1 MSNKVK
7 LTELGDAEHKVDSS
21 ATIDTAVGGSAA
33 KSAAKVKLTEMHMPQ
48 SADATPE
55 DRERLRTQMSLSNM
69 TRGYLGDELE
79 DTRQSIEDYNP
90 QMYAQQRRMA
100 AYDYFDKGA
109 GDDDFTP
116 IDTRSR
122 IADIYRD
129 VEAHNPA
136 DNYIGK
142 KHKVADAMVSSLPTA
157 GENTTDVMLGDTRF
171 TREEAYDAMVGMVEQ
186 TMHQRLFTD
195 DPRYRS
201 DYFIKNYG
209 TSFRGYLQQLDST
222 LAELGEALDSEAG
235 QEIGALI
242 DAQTHPD
249 AFVGRY
255 LGALAGK
262 ESHGA
267 GMIRE
272 ARDHIRSIIDNDFT
286 SGFAEAFDWT
296 TMLTGGVNELMSGV
310 VLNNVLN
317 KAFNG
322 ERLTAR
328 EEVAYKAYQVSEE
341 LNQLHEMV
349 GGRSTWNNIGMS
361 VGESTEIAPQFAA
374 AMVTG
379 GAAAGALGVGLRNLP
394 IRAASKMVVNSFRK
408 GVLNGIKT
416 GVLTTGRLAGTAAL
430 NVGKAEAIGMASS
443 IIMPSTWGNF
453 VDKRNGQ
460 FKMEDGKLTF
470 TPSTTWKDAVDAW
483 IEGGA
488 EVGSEMIGGRISSLL
503 GGSAR
508 AFGRLIGVDKIASK
522 MGIGKA
528 SRTLFG
534 YKKPAFVRNLE
545 RNVGFAGPLAEPLS
559 EVWGDASANLLKGVV
574 TGRDNWENITSKEYW
589 LTTLGT
595 CAIYGGA
602 LTTATS
608 ALPIAKRYAQI
619 GIYGHQ
625 RKKHLE
631 QIEDAEL
638 YNAVVEALAI
648 EDMDEAAQKLAS
660 LDWKRYHRIDM
671 GNAMDAIRADYAQRV
686 AIGAEEESARL
697 NYFAGVASRASA
709 LAYRGKDGTT
719 LEDYILRIKDKDGIV
734 YSVISGD
741 ATSQFYICYDANFN
755 KVSIPTAN
763 VVETSQIAVGEEI
776 SNEYDTLFSMEGEMR
791 RQSDLIEAYES
802 LRDGKGV
809 GERIKGLAQQFGVP
823 VRESGDNVTLAD
835 GTTRGEVWDYI
846 ADKGE
851 YIVATEDGGMVT
863 VPFYDVLSDNE
874 SVAEAQTLNYAQRKQ
889 TQVEEALDAQDVVTP
904 EGNVGTTPT
913 ATKYA
918 VGDIVYTPTGAQ
930 VRVRAINSD
939 GSYEVDHNLEESVA
953 PADMQLESFNE
964 ADLRG
969 DAAEAVEEVQMQE
982 VEASPTE
989 EVITTEGVAPTEEEI
1004 KHDEIT
1010 PVPKNDDGTI
1020 NYDAIEDP
1028 KQYATLYAREAGGVE
1043 AAIEEVRD
1051 MRTAIEEEVA
1061 KSMEKWKKAKTA
1073 NEKMQNRRERNAL
1086 AARMAF
1092 YDNVLN
1098 ILEAQIA
1105 PTEAV
1110 EATTSKDARM
1120 SVSEVDTVSDA
1131 PQTEAETPVQREAGL
1146 VGNEYTPRLRASIA
1160 ETIDALAKTFGLV
1173 VEFVDDVYD
1182 ADTGARA
1189 NADIRGNVVR
1199 IAWRNRTRSISFL
1212 IGHEFTHRM
1221 QDLSTAAYGS
1231 FKEAVIK
1238 FLGEDVWNARVDA
1251 MVSLYE
1257 RAGIIRS
1264 REELEDE
1271 VTADVVGMLV
1281 RDKHAF
1287 ETFLEN
1293 KEKTFI
1299 DKVIEVFERIIA
1311 TISSKVADNRAVK
1324 DVLASLNDLI
1334 AVAAEVQKSS
1344 VEAEEKTR
1352 FSLPVIQGLSE
1363 ALNEY
1368 KGNGDIATFVER
1380 VREVND
1386 NIALNS
1392 PIIGGKLA
1400 YYEEDGNAEEFEES
1414 IEKIVAEYGTEYA
1427 PYTAGNVRYSI
1438 DIAQIEAERDAI
1450 IETAKANGTYLK
1462 APNGKATKLTPEQW
1476 EDASVSAPTT
1486 ETQTLTTANGD
1497 MVAEV
1502 NEQTGQARLS
1512 LLTYED
1518 GGRDTLARFLEQRV
1532 ADGALTTEE
1541 AEQMLVD
1548 MDRIY
1553 DVCNEYKDKYAPF
1566 GTWSEAKVVT
1576 DDNGNPV
1583 FSVIKENGDYAMNL
1597 DFSLVCKKRRTLDAV
1612 LNEMIKRGM
1621 INSIP
1626 DDPDA
1631 IATINDVIRRYGFET
1646 ACRLCF
1652 VDAKRFRVLKVA
1664 NDFAKMYNDVVNM
1677 LKPRG
1682 KKIPVNYFSYAVA
1695 REDVEGGMEMLPD
1708 EELNISAVKKIAEGK
1723 KVINKIAKHLL
1734 ENPQDRRYVQASDF
1748 VSTLGFDNVKT
1759 RNPKLLS
1766 LYNSKKG
1773 SGGPKAAF
1781 SDVQYLNDILA
1792 TNWSEEAAYAVGG
1805 VRLQSFSDFVPRMVF
1820 DYIQMVADLAAK
1832 GLPVHA
1838 YTKEPLFA
1846 KIFGLTGI
1854 KINLSLVPKV
1864 VEGGVAA
1871 GLDADGNYAWQEG
1884 ETFPYDVAVEIQN
1897 AKEYSANCGTIA
1909 VGVSD
1914 EHILKMLD
1922 DTNIRMVIPYHK
1934 SGLNKKVAIHNN
1946 IAGFKDYTNV
1956 QNTRKGNK
1964 KVTSAEVL
1972 AGMPNFNEE
1981 VRKTNDP
1988 RKAADAYLAWCKSKG
2003 YTPKFN
2009 QFAGHPNYYKLLEDF
2024 TTLVDEVYVP
2034 QDAVTFTFPD
2044 EQSAFGS
2051 LPSLIEQ
2058 GLDEDAILEG
2068 QRDEKVT
2075 QIVDEL
2081 EGIRFSL
2088 MDNAPA
2094 AEVGEV
2100 TMPDLEE
2107 NNTMHA
2113 VNVTD
2118 SMRESVMQGQPKFSL
2133 IGEMGAANLDA
2144 YDEATTRLDNLEVAR
2159 DMEAM
2164 GRDASAIK
2172 YATGWERGADGLWRY
2187 EEDDEIT
2194 SYTISRLKT
2203 ERDDVLAERAARIA
2217 ELKEKGD
2224 SALLATYNAL
2234 PEEYFLLEEVLG
2246 EDHPIFA
2253 AYPTFRNMRVILAP
2267 YRYQSY
2273 EGYYDNGTNTILIVD
2288 KSGNDLRE
2296 ASVLAHE
2303 IQHAIQHKEGFE
2315 RGTNLE
2321 KVGSIDEYNRHA
2333 GEVEARN
2340 VQTRLLYT
2348 PEQRRATIAAAT
2360 EDVAREDQIM
2370 LRKGV
2375 AEDGAA
2381 RQSLYDAPFFNDEG
2395 GEVIYFEDDEME
2407 LPAIEV
2413 RPRTTEGMIKI
2424 YMDKRHLAAKEK
2436 IRKET
2441 RDIIAVTRKL
2451 YKERDAERRK
2461 TIHTLRTNAAKID
2474 FILGD
2479 IDRESISLFDQALI
2493 AIAEGMVH
2501 IRWDSDGTHKGIAA
2515 EIGLKD
2521 GEKKYY
2527 SSITKNATQSFEGF
2541 VHDWWE
2547 SMNGYERGID
2557 VQELRNALIDALRES
2572 PTATRAI
2579 EILRDKYDTALR
2591 EMEDAIAQAEA
2602 QQEKLLADEKT
2613 RYEEEVAEFEN
2624 GEDKASIIRYYEQ
2637 GQLLNEDMAIAHG
2650 ALRAMERELNSI
2662 RNQLDNKF
2670 IKRQGSLAEM
2680 RKGIEAAKAAVMK
2693 AIEDAAVLKFNR
2705 RDVATLIDKL
2715 KDARSLNDVDAIRK
2729 RVEGTLQGYMLRQA
2743 NNDIHRLLQMRLPN
2757 GELAETWIGRQIA
2770 NGIITAADGKR
2781 IMADLWRGHNNKGV
2795 SVAKFVH
2802 GDTADAMVMLR
2813 KMVEENSKREV
2824 LERKEVAG
2832 EDGKVRTVVAK
2843 FGDDKELSLDVEAK
2857 RMENITRIESLEQ
2870 QDEMSKT
2877 ERVEYEARL
2886 LYDKYLDVVAE
2897 KQHVN
2902 NIREDIERVRN
2913 NDNIEESRKREI
2925 INSLYKALPRA
2936 KAAYLK
2942 SMQDFATEVSSY
2954 MAEGRDKLKAFREA
2968 KEKHRNDILAL
2979 GRNAVGDVKV
2989 TDNPPTVWERVKAS
3003 VRTTISDP
3011 DYTYMTTLRVI
3022 DHKAPNGEGKFYE
3035 HFAYAAQQASDNF
3048 FNAQYVHYS
3057 RLKDAI
3063 AQFFPELKGMN
3074 PFKAYAEIMRRTDE
3088 IAVGTIQYAKAI
3100 VNGKIKEQT
3109 TLSLNLSNAMYVV
3122 AMWDQPRYQVGM
3134 AKHGITED
3142 VVNNL
3147 KEAIPEEYKNFM
3159 AWVRDIFL
3167 PDTRNE
3173 YDEVHRRMF
3182 GISMDEEVNYF
3193 PARVMGYIKQVD
3205 ISESE
3210 KNQNAKPSVTTGAI
3224 ISRKEHGLM
3233 PDVRMGYFQMLQAH
3247 IQNMDKW
3254 AAYAELNE
3262 EHNILAS
3269 DNIFKSRLETMMPGD
3284 GRGRSGK
3291 GSLYDIYVSRCAI
3304 MAQCFNY
3311 APTSV
3316 DSIALWFQKNWA
3328 TANITH
3334 RYFTALKQLSGLAV
3348 YAVTP
3353 KDLTQQLG
3361 RFAKNPAKY
3370 MREVSEL
3377 SPSFR
3382 QRWESRIAGSEIL
3395 NKELNASGFA
3405 DLNRSKRSSMMRGMS
3420 SLWSVINTVAI
3431 EWGMTPNAAVDA
3443 VVSAIGF
3450 MTLYEGSLN
3459 DMRKEGKEVTA
3470 ADRKKAVLEAEM
3482 RFNETQQSNE
3492 GAYLSRLQRQRS
3504 FLLAGMTTYLNASF
3518 GLHRLRKEALRE
3530 LFKSRTEEEIAEME
3544 KEYGEGAVARGK
3556 NKAWRKLMM
3565 GIFGEAAFKGMTLG
3579 IPALFAMLGGGEDDD
3594 ETPLWED
3601 LLVFLRDVAMQSTL
3615 GGYIGGDVLI
3625 NLVHGYDYDLTA
3637 SWTDLVRDMGK
3648 IWDIR
3653 KDDNMSDI
3661 FAWDRISIYSFT
3673 QFVAKYGVGV
3683 DTKTF
3688 ANIVKG
3694 LEGTVESMIYGDG
3707 TAEAIL
3713 MFLNAP
3719 KSNIDAIAGRIREG
3733 ETALEY
3739 MTRRLRLESI
3749 IIYSDYE
3756 DYFSEDGR
3764 YIGDKSNNDFRISAY
3779 TARNLLKEYNES
3791 YKRSVIRR
3799 EGGVSMLRDVIN
3811 TDNDYANI
3819 VKKMG
3824 WTPEARPN
3832 NKALEGGSYV
3842 APVQSIEYG
3851 EYERLSNIQT
3861 YIAEMS
3867 DLIEKFA
3874 GTDEGYYAL
3883 TMQIHEAKKNLI
3895 KYYDEFNE

>member
-21 ATIDTAVGGSAA
+21 ATIDTAVGGSAT

-48 SADATPE
+48 SADATSE

-100 AYDYFDKGA
+100 AYNYFDKGT
-109 GDDDFTP
+109 GDNDFTP
-116 IDTRSR
+116 IETRSR
-122 IADIYRD
+122 IADVYND
-129 VEAHNPA
+129 AVTDNPRN
-136 DNYIGK
+136 NYIAN
-142 KHKVADAMVSSLPTA
+142 KHRVADIMVSSLPMA
-157 GENTTDVMLGDTRF
+157 EEGSTDVMLGNTRY
-171 TREEAYDAMVGMVEQ
+171 TREEAYDAMVGMVEN
-186 TMHQRLFTD
+186 TMHNQLFGA

-209 TSFRGYLQQLDST
+209 TSLRGYLQQLDNT

-235 QEIGALI
+235 REIGALI

-272 ARDHIRSIIDNDFT
+272 ARDHIRSIASNNFA

-296 TMLTGGVNELMSGV
+296 TMLTAGVNELMSGV
-310 VLNNVLN
+310 VLNNVLD

-349 GGRSTWNNIGMS
+349 GGRSTWNNIGMG
-361 VGESTEIAPQFAA
+361 VGESTEVAPQFAA

-394 IRAASKMVVNSFRK
+394 IRAAGKMVVNSFRK

-488 EVGSEMIGGRISSLL
+488 EVGSEMIGVRISSLL

-508 AFGRLIGVDKIASK
+508 AFGRLIGVDKIARK
-522 MGIGKA
+522 MGIGTA

-534 YKKPAFVRNLE
+534 YKKPSFVRNLE
-545 RNVGFAGPLAEPLS
+545 RNVGFAGPIAEPLS
-559 EVWGDASANLLKGVV
+559 EVWGDAVSNLLKGAV

-589 LTTLGT
+589 LTTLGA

-686 AIGAEEESARL
+686 AIGTEEETARL

-719 LEDYILRIKDKDGIV
+719 LENYILRIKDKDGIV
-734 YSVISGD
+734 YPVISGD

-809 GERIKGLAQQFGVP
+809 GDRIKGLAQQFGVP

-835 GTTRGEVWDYI
+835 GTTRGVVWDYI

-889 TQVEEALDAQDVVTP
+889 TQVEETLDAQDVVTP
-904 EGNVGTTPT
+904 DGNVVTTPT
-913 ATKYA
+913 AARYA

-930 VRVRAINSD
+930 VRVREINSD
-939 GSYEVDHNLEESVA
+939 GTYEVDHNLEESVA
-953 PADMQLESFNE
+953 PADMRLETFNE

-969 DAAEAVEEVQMQE
+969 DAAEAVEEVRMQE
-982 VEASPTE
+982 VEASSTE

-1010 PVPKNDDGTI
+1010 PVPMNEDGTI

-1028 KQYATLYAREAGGVE
+1028 QQYATLYAQEAGGVE

-1051 MRTAIEEEVA
+1051 MRTAIEEEVS

-1105 PTEAV
+1105 PTETV

-1120 SVSEVDTVSDA
+1120 SVSEADTVSDT
-1131 PQTEAETPVQREAGL
+1131 PQTETETETETPVQREAGI
-1146 VGNEYTPRLRASIA
+1146 VENEYTPRLRASIA

-1238 FLGEDVWNARVDA
+1238 FLGEDEWNARVDA

-1257 RAGIIRS
+1257 RAGIRRL

-1311 TISSKVADNRAVK
+1311 AISSKVAENRAVK
-1324 DVLASLNDLI
+1324 DVIASLNDLI
-1334 AVAAEVQKSS
+1334 AVAAEAQRENVKT
-1344 VEAEEKTR
+1344 EEKTR
-1352 FSLPVIQGLSE
+1352 FSLSVIQGLSE

-1368 KGNGDIATFVER
+1368 KGNGDITTFVER

-1414 IEKIVAEYGTEYA
+1414 IEEIVAEYGTEYA

-1438 DIAQIEAERDAI
+1438 DIAQKEAERDAI

-1462 APNGKATKLTPEQW
+1462 APNGKKTNLTPEQW
-1476 EDASVSAPTT
+1476 VEVRTSRFKAWFGDWELAEIAEYLKSDDVVAVLNGKEFAKDGAPLTEKVSKFYEENYNGKVDRKGLGEVILDKRSVKDSTIHGFGKAKTAAFAAVPNIITDGRIIDEQKNWKGRNYDSVTIAAPIRIGESNYVGIVIVRKGQGTNANRFYLHEVVLQENLQDESFKTDTKADSHRGDIAKVMQKIFISKENASKIVDANGEPKVVWHGGQFGISNFTPNRNMHFGTKKAAMQRILDEQWGYDNWLVQNEDGSYSWKYEDEYDEANNVQSNKAFATEEEAMEDALLYFGNEVVVKPYFLNIRHLDRTDDASSSWEDAIEVVKDINADVDGIVYENWYEDKGSDSYIAFNPNQIKSATDNVGTYNVNNPDIRYSLITP
-1486 ETQTLTTANGD
+1486 EMDASYLDAVERGD
-1497 MVAEV
+1497 MATAQKMVMEAAKLAMPNTKVVDENGNPKVVYHGTGSEFYTFRKTSDINELGAGYYFSDSYEMAERYATD
-1502 NEQTGQARLS
+1502 E
-1512 LLTYED
+1512 
-1518 GGRDTLARFLEQRV
+1518 TLADNRFRTEALAFDIFTDEMGHSEEDYDDIEFEDDYNESYALAVERLFGNGRVMSVFLNLEKPRILSRV
-1532 ADGALTTEE
+1532 SPDFDPVYQYGFNYHNEGVKAKRYNDGVIDEMFAERHNNLTGNQYVAFNSNQIKSAD
-1541 AEQMLVD
+1541 
-1548 MDRIY
+1548 
-1553 DVCNEYKDKYAPF
+1553 P
-1566 GTWSEAKVVT
+1566 VT
-1576 DDNGNPV
+1576 YDDNGN
-1583 FSVIKENGDYAMNL
+1583 VIPL
-1597 DFSLVCKKRRTLDAV
+1597 SQ
-1612 LNEMIKRGM
+1612 
-1621 INSIP
+1621 
-1626 DDPDA
+1626 
-1631 IATINDVIRRYGFET
+1631 
-1646 ACRLCF
+1646 
-1652 VDAKRFRVLKVA
+1652 RFNPK
-1664 NDFAKMYNDVVNM
+1664 
-1677 LKPRG
+1677 
-1682 KKIPVNYFSYAVA
+1682 
-1695 REDVEGGMEMLPD
+1695 RED
-1708 EELNISAVKKIAEGK
+1708 I
-1723 KVINKIAKHLL
+1723 
-1734 ENPQDRRYVQASDF
+1734 RY
-1748 VSTLGFDNVKT
+1748 
-1759 RNPKLLS
+1759 
-1766 LYNSKKG
+1766 
-1773 SGGPKAAF
+1773 
-1781 SDVQYLNDILA
+1781 
-1792 TNWSEEAAYAVGG
+1792 
-1805 VRLQSFSDFVPRMVF
+1805 
-1820 DYIQMVADLAAK
+1820 
-1832 GLPVHA
+1832 
-1838 YTKEPLFA
+1838 
-1846 KIFGLTGI
+1846 
-1854 KINLSLVPKV
+1854 
-1864 VEGGVAA
+1864 
-1871 GLDADGNYAWQEG
+1871 
-1884 ETFPYDVAVEIQN
+1884 
-1897 AKEYSANCGTIA
+1897 
-1909 VGVSD
+1909 
-1914 EHILKMLD
+1914 
-1922 DTNIRMVIPYHK
+1922 
-1934 SGLNKKVAIHNN
+1934 
-1946 IAGFKDYTNV
+1946 
-1956 QNTRKGNK
+1956 
-1964 KVTSAEVL
+1964 
-1972 AGMPNFNEE
+1972 
-1981 VRKTNDP
+1981 
-1988 RKAADAYLAWCKSKG
+1988 
-2003 YTPKFN
+2003 
-2009 QFAGHPNYYKLLEDF
+2009 
-2024 TTLVDEVYVP
+2024 
-2034 QDAVTFTFPD
+2034 
-2044 EQSAFGS
+2044 
-2051 LPSLIEQ
+2051 
-2058 GLDEDAILEG
+2058 
-2068 QRDEKVT
+2068 
-2075 QIVDEL
+2075 
-2081 EGIRFSL
+2081 
-2088 MDNAPA
+2088 
-2094 AEVGEV
+2094 
-2100 TMPDLEE
+2100 
-2107 NNTMHA
+2107 
-2113 VNVTD
+2113 
-2118 SMRESVMQGQPKFSL
+2118 SL
-2133 IGEMGAANLDA
+2133 IGEQGASALDV

-2164 GRDASAIK
+2164 GRDAFAIK

-2187 EEDDEIT
+2187 EVDDEIT

-2217 ELKEKGD
+2217 ELKERGD
-2224 SALLATYNAL
+2224 STLLATYNAL

-2321 KVGSIDEYNRHA
+2321 KAGSIDEYNRHA

-2348 PEQRRATIAAAT
+2348 PEQRRATLATAT

-2370 LRKGV
+2370 LRKGL
-2375 AEDGAA
+2375 AENGAA
-2381 RQSLYDAPFFNDEG
+2381 RQSLYDAPFFNDED
-2395 GEVIYFEDDEME
+2395 GEVIYFEDDEIE

-2413 RPRTTEGMIKI
+2413 RPRTTEGMIKV
-2424 YMDKRHLAAKEK
+2424 YMLNRHLAAKEK

-2461 TIHTLRTNAAKID
+2461 TIHLLRTNAAKID
-2474 FILGD
+2474 HILGD
-2479 IDRESISLFDQALI
+2479 LDRESISLFDQALI

-2579 EILRDKYDTALR
+2579 EILRNKYDTALR
-2591 EMEDAIAQAEA
+2591 EMEDAIAQTEA
-2602 QQEKLLADEKT
+2602 QRDMLLAEEKA
-2613 RYEEEVAEFEN
+2613 RYDGEVSEFEN
-2624 GEDKASIIRYYEQ
+2624 SEDKSSIIRYYEQ
-2637 GQLLNEDMAIAHG
+2637 GQLINEDMTIAHG

-2662 RNQLDNKF
+2662 RSQLDNKF
-2670 IKRQGSLAEM
+2670 IKRQISLAEM

-2693 AIEDAAVLKFNR
+2693 AIEDTAVLKFNR

-2757 GELAETWIGRQIA
+2757 GELAETWIGRQIT

-2813 KMVEENSKREV
+2813 KMVEENSKRDV
-2824 LERKEVAG
+2824 LERKEVTG
-2832 EDGKVRTVVAK
+2832 EDGKVRTVAAK
-2843 FGDDKELSLDVEAK
+2843 FGDDKELTLYVEGIRAAN
-2857 RMENITRIESLEQ
+2857 ESRIANLEQ
-2870 QDEMSKT
+2870 KMREDMELEESKRKMT
-2877 ERVEYEARL
+2877 ANEKVEYETRL
-2886 LYDKYLDVVAE
+2886 LYAKYIDVIEA

-2902 NIREDIERVRN
+2902 NIRKDIDEIRN
-2913 NDNIEESRKREI
+2913 NDNIEEARKREI

-2942 SMQDFATEVSSY
+2942 TMQDFATEVSSY

-2968 KEKHRNDILAL
+2968 KEKHRNDILTL

-2989 TDNPPTVWERVKAS
+2989 TDNPPTVWERIKAS
-3003 VRTTISDP
+3003 ARNTISDP

-3035 HFAYAAQQASDNF
+3035 HFAYEAQHASDNF

-3063 AQFFPELKGMN
+3063 ARFFPEFKGMN
-3074 PFKAYAEIMRRTDE
+3074 PFKAFAEIMNRTDE
-3088 IAVGTIQYAKAI
+3088 IAIGTIEYAKAV

-3109 TLSLNLSNAMYVV
+3109 TLPLNLSNAMYIV
-3122 AMWDQPRYQVGM
+3122 AMWDQPRYQIGM

-3142 VVNNL
+3142 KIREIKN
-3147 KEAIPEEYKNFM
+3147 AIPEEYLGFM
-3159 AWVRDIFL
+3159 EWVRDTFL
-3167 PDTRNE
+3167 PDTRKE

-3193 PARVMGYIKQVD
+3193 PARIMGYIQQVD

-3210 KNQNAKPSVTTGAI
+3210 KTPNAKPSVTTGAI
-3224 ISRKEHGLM
+3224 VSRREHGLM
-3233 PDVRMGYFQMLQAH
+3233 PHVGMGYFQMLQAH

-3262 EHNILAS
+3262 ELNTLAS
-3269 DNIFKSRLETMMPGD
+3269 DNIFKSRLEAMMPGD

-3291 GSLYDIYVSRCAI
+3291 GSLYDIFVSRCAI

-3311 APTSV
+3311 SPTSI
-3316 DSIALWFQKNWA
+3316 DAIALWFQKNWA

-3370 MREVSEL
+3370 MREVSEM

-3382 QRWESRIAGSEIL
+3382 QRWESRVAGSEIL
-3395 NKELNASGFA
+3395 NKELNANGFA
-3405 DLNRSKRSSMMRGMS
+3405 DLNRSKRSAVTRGAS
-3420 SLWSVINTVAI
+3420 SFWKVVHTVAI

-3459 DMRKEGKEVTA
+3459 DMRKAGKEVTA
-3470 ADRKKAVLEAEM
+3470 ADKKKAILEAEM

-3492 GAYLSRLQRQRS
+3492 GAYLSRLQRKRS
-3504 FLLAGMTTYLNASF
+3504 FLLAGVTTYLNATF
-3518 GLHRLRKEALRE
+3518 GLHRLRKEGLRE
-3530 LFKSRTEEEIAEME
+3530 IFKKRTPEEIAEIE
-3544 KEYGEGAVARGK
+3544 AEYGEGAIKRGK
-3556 NKAWRKLMM
+3556 RKAWKKLMM
-3565 GIFGEAAFKGMTLG
+3565 GILGDAAFIGMTHGL
-3579 IPALFAMLGGGEDDD
+3579 PALFSLLGSGEDDD
-3594 ETPLWED
+3594 DTLWWED
-3601 LLVFLRDVAMQSTL
+3601 ILRFLGEVTL
-3615 GGYIGGDVLI
+3615 QTTFGGYIGGGLI
-3625 NLVHGYDYDLTA
+3625 TGLYNGYDYDLTP
-3637 SWTDLVRDMGK
+3637 SWTDFIRDLSK
-3648 IWDIR
+3648 IWDMDS
-3653 KDDNMSDI
+3653 DDTLNDI
-3661 FAWDRISIYSFT
+3661 FSWDRISIYSLT
-3673 QFVAKYGVGV
+3673 QFVAKYGIGV

-3694 LEGTVESMIYGDG
+3694 LEGTVEGMIYGDG

-3719 KSNIDAIAGRIREG
+3719 KSNINAIAGRIRKG
-3733 ETALEY
+3733 ETLQEY
-3739 MTRRLRLESI
+3739 ITRRLRLESI
-3749 IIYSDYE
+3749 VFFSDYA
-3756 DYFSEDGR
+3756 DYFDVEGR
-3764 YIGDKSNNDFRISAY
+3764 YIGDKTNNDFMMSAY
-3779 TARNLLKEYNES
+3779 TARNLVKDYNTS
-3791 YKRSVIRR
+3791 YQRSVIAR
-3799 EGGVSMLRDVIN
+3799 EGGVSTLRDILN
-3811 TDNDYANI
+3811 TDAEYASKAKQI
-3819 VKKMG
+3819 G

-3832 NKALEGGSYV
+3832 KKALESGSYV
-3842 APVQSIEYG
+3842 APIPHLEYK
-3851 EYERLSNIQT
+3851 EYEQLSNIQT

-3867 DLIEKFA
+3867 DQIERFVGA
-3874 GTDEGYYAL
+3874 DEVYY
-3883 TMQIHEAKKNLI
+3883 TMVMQRNEAKKNLI

>member
-48 SADATPE
+48 SADATSE
-55 DRERLRTQMSLSNM
+55 DRERLRTQMSLSNI

-116 IDTRSR
+116 IETRSR
-122 IADIYRD
+122 IADMYND
-129 VEAHNPA
+129 AVTDNPRN
-136 DNYIGK
+136 NYITN

-186 TMHQRLFTD
+186 TMHQRLITD

-209 TSFRGYLQQLDST
+209 TSLRGYLHQLDNT

-235 QEIGALI
+235 REIGALI

-249 AFVGRY
+249 AFVGQY
-255 LGALAGK
+255 IGALAGK

-374 AMVTG
+374 AMATG

-394 IRAASKMVVNSFRK
+394 IRAAGKMVGNSFRK

-559 EVWGDASANLLKGVV
+559 EVWGDASANLLKGAV

-589 LTTLGT
+589 LTTLGA

-625 RKKHLE
+625 RKKHLD

-660 LDWKRYHRIDM
+660 LDWKRYHRIDI

-686 AIGAEEESARL
+686 AIGTEEETARL

-809 GERIKGLAQQFGVP
+809 GDRIKGLAQQFGVP

-835 GTTRGEVWDYI
+835 GTTRGVVWDYI

-889 TQVEEALDAQDVVTP
+889 TQAQEALDAQDVVTP
-904 EGNVGTTPT
+904 DGNVVTTPT
-913 ATKYA
+913 ASRYA

-939 GSYEVDHNLEESVA
+939 GTYEVDHNLEESVA

-1010 PVPKNDDGTI
+1010 PVPMNDDGTI
-1020 NYDAIEDP
+1020 NYDTIEDP
-1028 KQYATLYAREAGGVE
+1028 KQYATLYAEEAGGVE
-1043 AAIEEVRD
+1043 ASIEEVRD

-1110 EATTSKDARM
+1110 EATTSKDTRM
-1120 SVSEVDTVSDA
+1120 SVGETDTVSNT

-1146 VGNEYTPRLRASIA
+1146 VENEYTPRLRASIA
-1160 ETIDALAKTFGLV
+1160 ETIDTLAKTFGLV

-1257 RAGIIRS
+1257 RAGIRRS

-1311 TISSKVADNRAVK
+1311 AISSKVADNRAVK
-1324 DVLASLNDLI
+1324 DVIASLNDLI
-1334 AVAAEVQKSS
+1334 VVATEVQKSS
-1344 VEAEEKTR
+1344 VE
-1352 FSLPVIQGLSE
+1352 
-1363 ALNEY
+1363 
-1368 KGNGDIATFVER
+1368 
-1380 VREVND
+1380 
-1386 NIALNS
+1386 
-1392 PIIGGKLA
+1392 
-1400 YYEEDGNAEEFEES
+1400 
-1414 IEKIVAEYGTEYA
+1414 
-1427 PYTAGNVRYSI
+1427 
-1438 DIAQIEAERDAI
+1438 
-1450 IETAKANGTYLK
+1450 
-1462 APNGKATKLTPEQW
+1462 
-1476 EDASVSAPTT
+1476 DAS
-1486 ETQTLTTANGD
+1486 
-1497 MVAEV
+1497 
-1502 NEQTGQARLS
+1502 
-1512 LLTYED
+1512 
-1518 GGRDTLARFLEQRV
+1518 
-1532 ADGALTTEE
+1532 
-1541 AEQMLVD
+1541 
-1548 MDRIY
+1548 
-1553 DVCNEYKDKYAPF
+1553 
-1566 GTWSEAKVVT
+1566 
-1576 DDNGNPV
+1576 
-1583 FSVIKENGDYAMNL
+1583 
-1597 DFSLVCKKRRTLDAV
+1597 
-1612 LNEMIKRGM
+1612 
-1621 INSIP
+1621 
-1626 DDPDA
+1626 
-1631 IATINDVIRRYGFET
+1631 
-1646 ACRLCF
+1646 
-1652 VDAKRFRVLKVA
+1652 
-1664 NDFAKMYNDVVNM
+1664 
-1677 LKPRG
+1677 
-1682 KKIPVNYFSYAVA
+1682 
-1695 REDVEGGMEMLPD
+1695 
-1708 EELNISAVKKIAEGK
+1708 
-1723 KVINKIAKHLL
+1723 
-1734 ENPQDRRYVQASDF
+1734 
-1748 VSTLGFDNVKT
+1748 
-1759 RNPKLLS
+1759 
-1766 LYNSKKG
+1766 
-1773 SGGPKAAF
+1773 
-1781 SDVQYLNDILA
+1781 
-1792 TNWSEEAAYAVGG
+1792 
-1805 VRLQSFSDFVPRMVF
+1805 
-1820 DYIQMVADLAAK
+1820 
-1832 GLPVHA
+1832 
-1838 YTKEPLFA
+1838 
-1846 KIFGLTGI
+1846 
-1854 KINLSLVPKV
+1854 
-1864 VEGGVAA
+1864 
-1871 GLDADGNYAWQEG
+1871 
-1884 ETFPYDVAVEIQN
+1884 
-1897 AKEYSANCGTIA
+1897 
-1909 VGVSD
+1909 
-1914 EHILKMLD
+1914 
-1922 DTNIRMVIPYHK
+1922 
-1934 SGLNKKVAIHNN
+1934 
-1946 IAGFKDYTNV
+1946 
-1956 QNTRKGNK
+1956 
-1964 KVTSAEVL
+1964 
-1972 AGMPNFNEE
+1972 
-1981 VRKTNDP
+1981 
-1988 RKAADAYLAWCKSKG
+1988 ADAEK
-2003 YTPKFN
+2003 
-2009 QFAGHPNYYKLLEDF
+2009 ED
-2024 TTLVDEVYVP
+2024 TV
-2034 QDAVTFTFPD
+2034 
-2044 EQSAFGS
+2044 
-2051 LPSLIEQ
+2051 
-2058 GLDEDAILEG
+2058 LEG
-2068 QRDEKVT
+2068 QRDDKVDAVAEEVGDVLGVQPKFSLASDVASILEEYDT
-2075 QIVDEL
+2075 EGVKYGSILDVADGIEAVIAESTEDTTEL
-2081 EGIRFSL
+2081 ENILNDFRYAQEDARNWGNR
-2088 MDNAPA
+2088 MEAG
-2094 AEVGEV
+2094 GE
-2100 TMPDLEE
+2100 EE
-2107 NNTMHA
+2107 FEEA
-2113 VNVTD
+2113 LR
-2118 SMRESVMQGQPKFSL
+2118 SYASQGQPKFSL
-2133 IGEMGAANLDA
+2133 QEVNNRFNEELATLTEENAREKILNVGTPSSILLACGIENKPIRLYGAKLLSKVRKHGYDLDDLKNLPLAMNEPIAVFNGSKPNSFAILTELRVGDNNILVALSVGKGGHDVDFNIISSVYDKRGNSVARWVNDGKMLWVDKKKALDYFSVSAPLAEAQNNQELISTTNIIQNFPNPKVSTRNSLITPEMDASYLEAVDRGDMATAQKMVMEAAEKAGYINDESWRMNHRAPRKDEENANPFNTEKIVPEDFWEHPEWYTNVHHSSETRESYYAMKRAIDKYKRLIAEGKTDEADNVTITMYRGVDKTANKREASFRNGDWITPSRSYALSSAPYGKARVISQEVNLKDIWWDGNSINEWGYDDGANYGYRDTKNNRKLLDPVTYDDNGNVIPLSERFNPKKEDVRYSLIGEQGASALDA
-2144 YDEATTRLDNLEVAR
+2144 YDEVTTRLDNLEVAR

-2187 EEDDEIT
+2187 EVDDEIT

-2217 ELKEKGD
+2217 ELKERGN

-2253 AYPTFRNMRVILAP
+2253 AYPAFRNMRVILAP

-2315 RGTNLE
+2315 RGTNLD

-2479 IDRESISLFDQALI
+2479 INRESISLFDQALI

-2501 IRWDSDGTHKGIAA
+2501 IRWDSDGTHKGVAA

-2591 EMEDAIAQAEA
+2591 EMENAIAQAEA

-2670 IKRQGSLAEM
+2670 IKRQISLAEM

-2693 AIEDAAVLKFNR
+2693 AIEETAVLKFNR

-2770 NGIITAADGKR
+2770 NGMITAAEGKR

-2802 GDTADAMVMLR
+2802 GDTADTMVMLR

-2824 LERKEVAG
+2824 LERKEVSG
-2832 EDGKVRTVVAK
+2832 EDGKVRTVAAK
-2843 FGDDKELSLDVEAK
+2843 FGDDKELSLYVEAK

-2886 LYDKYLDVVAE
+2886 LYDKYLDVVEE

-2902 NIREDIERVRN
+2902 NIREDIEKTRN

-2942 SMQDFATEVSSY
+2942 SMQDFAAEVSSY

-2989 TDNPPTVWERVKAS
+2989 TDNPPTVWESIKAS
-3003 VRTTISDP
+3003 ARNTISDP

-3088 IAVGTIQYAKAI
+3088 IAVGTIQYAKTV
-3100 VNGKIKEQT
+3100 VNGVIKEQT
-3109 TLSLNLSNAMYVV
+3109 TLSLNLSNAMYVAV
-3122 AMWDQPRYQVGM
+3122 MWDQPRYQVGM

-3159 AWVRDIFL
+3159 AWVRDTFL

-3193 PARVMGYIKQVD
+3193 PARIMGYIQQVD

-3269 DNIFKSRLETMMPGD
+3269 DNVFKSRLETMMPGD

-3316 DSIALWFQKNWA
+3316 DNIALWFQKNWA

-3370 MREVSEL
+3370 MREVSKL

-3431 EWGMTPNAAVDA
+3431 EWGMAPNAAVDA

-3459 DMRKEGKEVTA
+3459 DKRKEGKEVTA
-3470 ADRKKAVLEAEM
+3470 ADRKKAILEAEM

-3504 FLLAGMTTYLNASF
+3504 FLLAGQTTFRNASF

-3530 LFKSRTEEEIAEME
+3530 LFKRRTEEEIAEIE

-3556 NKAWRKLMM
+3556 NKAWSKLMM
-3565 GIFGEAAFKGMTLG
+3565 GIFGEAAFISMGYG

-3594 ETPLWED
+3594 ETPWWED
-3601 LLVFLRDVAMQSTL
+3601 LLVFLRDVAMQSTF
-3615 GGYIGGDVLI
+3615 GGYIGGDVVI

-3648 IWDIR
+3648 IWYIR

-3661 FAWDRISIYSFT
+3661 FSWDRISIYSLT
-3673 QFVAKYGVGV
+3673 QFIAKYGIGV

-3694 LEGTVESMIYGDG
+3694 LEGTVEGMIYGDG

-3719 KSNIDAIAGRIREG
+3719 KSNINAIAGRIRKG

-3739 MTRRLRLESI
+3739 MTRILRLESI
-3749 IIYSDYE
+3749 IIYSDYK
-3756 DYFSEDGR
+3756 DYFSENVR
-3764 YIGDKSNNDFRISAY
+3764 YIGDKSNNDFMIAAY
-3779 TARNLLKEYNES
+3779 RARNLLKEYNES

-3867 DLIEKFA
+3867 DLIENFA